1 MIKYK
6 QVIRP
11 KAWKADDCLKVNFC
25 NNLQHGN
32 HVTNAKT
39 QVIILPK
46 TFRYC
51 KLYGMGIEWFSS
63 IVMILNSE

>member
-1 MIKYK
+1 
-6 QVIRP
+6 
-11 KAWKADDCLKVNFC
+11 VNS
-25 NNLQHGN
+25 LQNGN
-32 HVTNAKT
+32 HVMNTKT

-63 IVMILNSE
+63 IVVILNAE